1 MNISKEL
8 LEKAKTAKTAEE
20 LLELAKAEN
29 IELTAEQA
37 KEYFATIHASGEL
50 SDEELDNVAGG
61 CDGFK
66 PTKWKYNVG
75 DCVIIKEQVYSK
87 SDFTAVIVE
96 LLPDPNIGNGHGWY
110 KIKELYTVHKSVKNG
125 QLKKRASY
133 GRIKTS
139 SIGGILYAQRI
150 STHTRLRKRNIGTT
164 LTRKN
169 GT

>member
-8 LEKAKTAKTAEE
+8 IEKAKTAKSAEE
-20 LLELAKAEN
+20 LLEMAKAEN
-29 IELTAEQA
+29 IELTEEEAA
-37 KEYFATIHASGEL
+37 KAFEELNKNGEL

-61 CDGFK
+61 CDEFK

-110 KIKELYTVHKSVKNG
+110 RIKELYTEGGSFYISKSHVSEHIIPEFSILG
-125 QLKKRASY
+125 LDT
-133 GRIKTS
+133 RI
-139 SIGGILYAQRI
+139 AP
-150 STHTRLRKRNIGTT
+150 TT
-164 LTRKN
+164 QTPSL
-169 GT
+169 